1 MSTAAELLPAESL
14 EELEDT
20 IPLLGE
26 AVEVPADNTHLVV
39 FPSLQQRLSTLTQMV
54 NLGRTIAIVIGDY
67 GSGKTLLARYCHT
80 DLWRDKK
87 QIHLSAQAGLPMT
100 QLCRE
105 LTRTLGIHGKGTITF
120 TRITRLLINN
130 HAHLHHVLVID
141 DANNLTRDV
150 LLALLR
156 LKQALAAKQADFNI
170 VLFAEPEIKHALV
183 HESLE
188 DYSDG
193 WAGYIYL
200 PRLGEQDVADYVRDR
215 TSLVASDRPQPDA
228 EDISTIHEKSG
239 GLPLR
244 INELL
249 DRLWLEEKPA
259 RKKKPDR
266 RRRWMAGMAAA
277 GLLALLTVVFM
288 WPRAVDQFLAR
299 LF

>member
-1 MSTAAELLPAESL
+1 MTAAQLLAPDNQDDF
-14 EELEDT
+14 EDT

-26 AVEVPADNTHLVV
+26 PVEVPADSTHLVMY
-39 FPSLQQRLSTLTQMV
+39 PSLRQRLGTLEQMV
-54 NLGRTIAIVIGDY
+54 KLGKAIAIVIGDY

-80 DLWRDKK
+80 DLWSDRK
-87 QIHLSAQAGLPMT
+87 QIHLSAQAGLSMT

-105 LTRTLGIHGKGTITF
+105 LTRTLGIRGKGNINF
-120 TRITRLLINN
+120 ARISRLLINN

-156 LKQALAAKQADFNI
+156 LKQALVEKKADFNI

-200 PRLGEQDVADYVRDR
+200 PRLSAQDVADYVRDR
-215 TSLVASDRPQPDA
+215 TTMVANGRAAPDE
-228 EDISTIHEKSG
+228 EDVAALHEQSG

-249 DRLWLEEKPA
+249 DRLWLEDKPA
-259 RKKKPDR
+259 QKKKGR
-266 RRRWMAGMAAA
+266 RPRLLWLGIAGGMLLT
-277 GLLALLTVVFM
+277 LLAVAFM
-288 WPRAVDQFLAR
+288 WPRAVDQILTR